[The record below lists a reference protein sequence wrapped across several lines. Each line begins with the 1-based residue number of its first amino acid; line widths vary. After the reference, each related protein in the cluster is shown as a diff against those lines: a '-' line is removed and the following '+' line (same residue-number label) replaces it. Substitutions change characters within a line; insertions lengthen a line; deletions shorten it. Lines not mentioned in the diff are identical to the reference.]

1 MFNPKTFWN
10 SQKGKEEGLSV
21 LLGNFFFPVLLI
33 VVAVVFLGE
42 FFRSAH
48 FYVMFA
54 VLKGIRKFLLF
65 TVGFFV
71 LAYFT
76 NILIKTFGGEKNIK
90 IARKLVTYSFT
101 PLLLVSLVTGFSRF
115 FIRWI
120 F

>member
-65 TVGFFV
+65 TLGFFV
-71 LAYFT
+71 LAIFYKYF
-76 NILIKTFGGEKNIK
+76 NQNF
-90 IARKLVTYSFT
+90 
-101 PLLLVSLVTGFSRF
+101 
-115 FIRWI
+115 
-120 F
+120 